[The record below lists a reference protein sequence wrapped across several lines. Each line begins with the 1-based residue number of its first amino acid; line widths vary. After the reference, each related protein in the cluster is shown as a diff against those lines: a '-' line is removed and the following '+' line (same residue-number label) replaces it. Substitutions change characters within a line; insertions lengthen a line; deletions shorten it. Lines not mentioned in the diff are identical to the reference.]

1 MFCLR
6 SQIKF
11 KSPINNLKI
20 ERVDPEKDLE
30 ALEKLENN
38 EFFYCN
44 PIDSKFVTYHCENNE
59 YFKITD
65 NGKLVG
71 SFLFSIT
78 KTGKCRLY
86 TIVIDKKYRGLGLGS
101 YILSMLEKKYSE
113 LELHVKTDNDKAI
126 SFYERNGLT
135 IKKKS
140 AHHWDDNSDSFVMG
154 FYKKNNE
161 AIDKLMPL

>member
-1 MFCLR
+1 MKSR
-6 SQIKF
+6 IRF

-20 ERVDPEKDLE
+20 KKVDPKKDLE
-30 ALEKLENN
+30 ALERLEND

-44 PIDSKFVTYHCENNE
+44 PIDSKFVSYHCENNE

-65 NGKLVG
+65 NDKIVG

-86 TIVIDKKYRGLGLGS
+86 TIVIDANYRGLGLGS
-101 YILSMLEKKYSE
+101 YILSTLKKKYPE

-140 AHHWDDNSDSFVMG
+140 AHHWDDDSDSFVMG
-154 FYKKNNE
+154 FCKN
-161 AIDKLMPL
+161 

>member
-1 MFCLR
+1 MKSR
-6 SQIKF
+6 IRF

-20 ERVDPEKDLE
+20 KKVDPKKDLE
-30 ALEKLENN
+30 ALERLEND

-44 PIDSKFVTYHCENNE
+44 PIDSKFVSYHCENNE

-65 NGKLVG
+65 NDKIVG

-86 TIVIDKKYRGLGLGS
+86 TIVIDANYRGLGLGS
-101 YILSMLEKKYSE
+101 YILSTLKKKYTE

-140 AHHWDDNSDSFVMG
+140 AHHWDDDSDSFVMG
-154 FYKKNNE
+154 FCKN
-161 AIDKLMPL
+161 

>member
-1 MFCLR
+1 MKSR
-6 SQIKF
+6 IRF

-20 ERVDPEKDLE
+20 KKVDPKKDLE
-30 ALEKLENN
+30 ALERLEND

-44 PIDSKFVTYHCENNE
+44 PIDSKFVSYHCENNE

-65 NGKLVG
+65 NDKIVG

-86 TIVIDKKYRGLGLGS
+86 TIVIDTNYRGLGLGS
-101 YILSMLEKKYSE
+101 YILSTLKKKYPE

-140 AHHWDDNSDSFVMG
+140 AHHWDDDSDSFVMG
-154 FYKKNNE
+154 FCKN
-161 AIDKLMPL
+161 

>member
-6 SQIKF
+6 SQIRF

-20 ERVDPEKDLE
+20 QRVDSEKDLE

-38 EFFYCN
+38 EFFYCS
-44 PIDSKFVTYHCENNE
+44 PIDSKFVTYHCEHNE

-86 TIVIDKKYRGLGLGS
+86 TIVIDANYRGLGLGS
-101 YILSMLEKKYSE
+101 YILSTLEKKYSE
-113 LELHVKTDNDKAI
+113 VELHVKTDNDKAI

-140 AHHWDDNSDSFVMG
+140 IHHWDDNSDSFVMG
-154 FYKKNNE
+154 FYKN
-161 AIDKLMPL
+161 

>member
-1 MFCLR
+1 MKSGIR
-6 SQIKF
+6 F

-20 ERVDPEKDLE
+20 KKVDPKKDLE
-30 ALEKLENN
+30 ALERLEND

-44 PIDSKFVTYHCENNE
+44 PIDSKFVSYHCENNE

-65 NGKLVG
+65 NDKLVG

-86 TIVIDKKYRGLGLGS
+86 TIVIDVNYRGLGLGS
-101 YILSMLEKKYSE
+101 YILSTLKKKYPE

-140 AHHWDDNSDSFVMG
+140 AHHWDDDSDSFVMG
-154 FYKKNNE
+154 FCKN
-161 AIDKLMPL
+161 

>member
-6 SQIKF
+6 SQIRF
-11 KSPINNLKI
+11 KSPIKNLKI
-20 ERVDPEKDLE
+20 RKVNPKKDLE
-30 ALEKLENN
+30 ALERLEND
-38 EFFYCN
+38 EFFYCS
-44 PIDSKFVTYHCENNE
+44 PIDSKFVGYHCENNE

-65 NGKLVG
+65 NDKLVG

-86 TIVIDKKYRGLGLGS
+86 TIVIDANYRGLGLGS
-101 YILSMLEKKYSE
+101 YILSTLKKKYPE

-140 AHHWDDNSDSFVMG
+140 AHHWDDDSDSFVMG
-154 FYKKNNE
+154 FCKN
-161 AIDKLMPL
+161 